1 MVDGEVVESIFLRDK
16 LFKNFKR
23 SKLNVGKQIYNN
35 AVNKSHRFI
44 LQKKKESTLKTN

>member
-1 MVDGEVVESIFLRDK
+1 MVDREVVESISLRDK

-44 LQKKKESTLKTN
+44 LQKKKERTLKTK